1 MISTIL
7 EVLSIQLHC
16 VMCLYWKIFIH
27 GQCLGGF
34 RLTLLKKTNKQAN
47 NWYRDWKLSSGI
59 LWGKFWLLTLHEN
72 IGLGWVRYNNV
83 IK

>member
-7 EVLSIQLHC
+7 EVLSIQLHG

-34 RLTLLKKTNKQAN
+34 RLTLLKKQTNKQTI
-47 NWYRDWKLSSGI
+47 GI
-59 LWGKFWLLTLHEN
+59 E
-72 IGLGWVRYNNV
+72 IGS
-83 IK
+83 